1 MKSIEVFPLSD
12 HHRSD
17 WQLLAEGYKAFY
29 KTPTS
34 GLEYELAWARL
45 MAGDMVKGL
54 GASVDGDMVGI
65 AHFIHHASTWA
76 NQICYLQDLFT
87 APKARGQGVAKALI
101 EAVAAYA
108 RKSGA
113 SRFYWLTQENNAV
126 ARVLYERVAYSLS
139 RRSRRS
145 YPSHLPLQEL

>member
-1 MKSIEVFPLSD
+1 MPKCLVWTC
-12 HHRSD
+12 H
-17 WQLLAEGYKAFY
+17 WQLLDEGYKAFY

-54 GASVDGDMVGI
+54 CASVDGDMVGT

-87 APKARGQGVAKALI
+87 APKARGQGVAKTLI
-101 EAVAAYA
+101 EAVAAHA
-108 RKSGA
+108 RQSGA

-126 ARVLYERVAYSLS
+126 AREAVRAGCKL
-139 RRSRRS
+139 
-145 YPSHLPLQEL
+145 

>member
-1 MKSIEVFPLSD
+1 
-12 HHRSD
+12 
-17 WQLLAEGYKAFY
+17 
-29 KTPTS
+29 
-34 GLEYELAWARL
+34 

-65 AHFIHHASTWA
+65 AHFIDHASTWA
-76 NQICYLQDLFT
+76 NQICYLQDLYT

-101 EAVAAYA
+101 KAVAAYA

-126 ARVLYERVAYSLS
+126 ARVLYERVASFNGFIRYDFSL
-139 RRSRRS
+139 
-145 YPSHLPLQEL
+145 